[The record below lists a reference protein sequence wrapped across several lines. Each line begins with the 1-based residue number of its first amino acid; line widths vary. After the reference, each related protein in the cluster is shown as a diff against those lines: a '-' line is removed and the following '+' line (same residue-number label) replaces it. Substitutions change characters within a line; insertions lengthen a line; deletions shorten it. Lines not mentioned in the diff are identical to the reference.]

1 MFPKQPSSQRI
12 LPWLKGHFV
21 HTILV
26 SVSVNEDPFK
36 FEKHKGQNSYAIKK
50 FKMTVVTKI
59 L

>member
-12 LPWLKGHFV
+12 LPWQKGHFV

-36 FEKHKGQNSYAIKK
+36 FEKHKLK
-50 FKMTVVTKI
+50 VKI
-59 L
+59 PMQLKNLK